1 MTVTCSLCDAPQEVA
16 DRELVRPL
24 VQAVCAQCAATLV
37 IVRLSPGAG
46 VSTARPHSPRGPSAP
61 TLPQKLLGLG
71 AATLLG
77 LFNFA
82 VIVGLAY
89 FSLQQLK
96 NTYDPYEVDE
106 YVFSSWILKSKGW
119 TDLHLAAARGQAEHV
134 AALLNQ
140 GHSVEARNDNKR
152 TPLYE
157 AAKRGRFEVVQ
168 LLVERGANL
177 EARGKQGYTPLLT
190 AVGRGHIAVVQLL
203 LAKGA
208 SINARCDCGSTALHE
223 AVRSGHAE
231 VAMLLLEHGA
241 DVNARASGKTALQ
254 LAEEQEQEEIA
265 DLLRQRGGKILHAA
279 RDHLQRGYEFYTQGQ
294 LDQAL
299 AEYDAA
305 LAVDPN
311 NAETLYYRGVALIKK
326 GAHEDA
332 LAALEHS
339 IQLDPT
345 RLEAYLNVDW
355 ILAKRGEWDRII
367 AHWSRLIELQPD
379 NARAYY
385 ERGGS
390 YFHKGDRP
398 SAVRD
403 AETAC
408 RLGHQEACKAYAQYN
423 SRGA

>member
-1 MTVTCSLCDAPQEVA
+1 
-16 DRELVRPL
+16 
-24 VQAVCAQCAATLV
+24 
-37 IVRLSPGAG
+37 
-46 VSTARPHSPRGPSAP
+46 
-61 TLPQKLLGLG
+61 
-71 AATLLG
+71 LLG

-119 TDLHLAAARGQAEHV
+119 TDLHLAAARGQAEQV
-134 AALLNQ
+134 TALLNQ
-140 GHSVEARNDNKR
+140 GQSIAARNHNER

-168 LLVERGANL
+168 ILVERGADL
-177 EARGKQGYTPLLT
+177 EARGKQGYTPLFT

-208 SINARCDCGSTALHE
+208 NIHARCDCGSTALHE
-223 AVRSGHAE
+223 AVRGGQAE
-231 VAMLLLEHGA
+231 VALLLLEHGA
-241 DVNARASGKTALQ
+241 DVNARANGQTALQ
-254 LAEEQEQEEIA
+254 FAEEQEQDEIA
-265 DLLRQRGGKILHAA
+265 DLLRQRGGKNFQAA
-279 RDHLQRGYEFYTQGQ
+279 RDHLERGYEFYTQGQ

-305 LAVDPN
+305 LAVDPSS
-311 NAETLYYRGVALIKK
+311 AETLYYRGVALIKK
-326 GAHEDA
+326 GAYEEA

-339 IQLDPT
+339 IQLEPT
-345 RLEAYLNVDW
+345 RLDAYVNVGW

-367 AHWSRLIELQPD
+367 AHWNRLIALQPD

-385 ERGGS
+385 ERGRS
-390 YFHKGDRP
+390 YFHKGDRE
-398 SAVRD
+398 SAMRD

-408 RLGHQEACKAYAQYN
+408 RLGHQEACKVYAQYS
-423 SRGA
+423 SRGG